1 MYAGSDLRSR
11 VASRLGTAARRRR
24 HEQFAP
30 LVGLKPHHRVLDLG
44 CANLGLRAFEPQ
56 LDITGVDRVPRPA
69 YPGPLIVADVTEP
82 LPFADDEF
90 DLAYSS
96 SVIEHLPP
104 ETRAGFAREVR
115 RVARGYFVQTPAYGF
130 PIEPHS
136 LLPVVH
142 WLPRSVQER
151 TWRFGVSEEMEEVH
165 LLRRRELDSLFPGA
179 VALERFGP
187 LTKSWIA
194 YARI

>member
-1 MYAGSDLRSR
+1 MVLPRMYAGSDLRSR

-24 HEQFAP
+24 HRQLAP
-30 LVGLKPHHRVLDLG
+30 LVGLMPHHRVLDLG
-44 CANLGLRAFEPQ
+44 SASLGLRAFEPE

-69 YPGPLIVADVTEP
+69 YPGPLVVADVTEP

-104 ETRAGFAREVR
+104 GTRAGFAAEVR

-136 LLPVVH
+136 LLPVAH

-151 TWRFGVSEEMEEVH
+151 TWRFGVSEEM
-165 LLRRRELDSLFPGA
+165 
-179 VALERFGP
+179 
-187 LTKSWIA
+187 
-194 YARI
+194 